1 MYMAST
7 SSGIKKGA
15 ILSYTGSAL
24 NIVIGLL
31 YTPWLIR
38 SLGSSDYGLYAL
50 ATSFVSYF
58 LIDFGL
64 GNSIA
69 KYLSGYRAKNQ
80 DQEIK
85 DFLGIVY
92 KTYLII
98 CLALALVFTIV
109 YFNIDNIFKG
119 LTIDELQ
126 RFRYVF
132 IIVAFYSVCSFPF
145 NTYIGVLTAYEK
157 FVPLQESYI
166 LQKLTLVLSM
176 SIALLLGFGVFA
188 LVLIQL
194 FAGAVTILF
203 RSYHVKKCNV
213 SINWTYSDKTAI
225 YDILKFS
232 LWVCVLGIC
241 FQLIYGF
248 QTTVLG
254 IVSDTLNISIYNVS
268 HTIYGFVFAFAYGL
282 NGMFMPKVSYIE
294 ANEDDATEKT
304 NSLMIKVG
312 RCQILLIGLMVSGF
326 FIFGKCFLRLWIGND
341 FINSYYVGLMLIIP
355 TLFVLTEEIP
365 NTLLYVRNKVK
376 YRAIAYSIAT
386 VVCSVITY
394 FLSSRIGAIGAG
406 VAIIISII
414 AFDVIGM
421 NIFYSKRMGINILG
435 FFKNCHIK
443 YLVPFFIS
451 IAAGVGI
458 TIVLKPAAWMTLGLS
473 VIIYVI
479 LYGVIM
485 WLLFMNN
492 YEKGLL
498 LGVVNRVVR
507 KK

>member
-1 MYMAST
+1 M
-7 SSGIKKGA
+7 SSSSSSIKKGA
-15 ILSYTGSAL
+15 ILSYSGSAL

-80 DQEIK
+80 DQEIR

-119 LTIDELQ
+119 LTVEEIG

-166 LQKLTLVLSM
+166 LQKMTLVISM

-203 RSYHVKKCNV
+203 RYYHVRKCNI
-213 SINWTYSDKTAI
+213 SINWKYSDKTAI
-225 YDILKFS
+225 FDILKFS

-294 ANEDDATEKT
+294 AGEADSKEKI

-326 FIFGKCFLRLWIGND
+326 FIFGKCFLRLWIGED
-341 FINSYYVGLMLIIP
+341 FINSYYVGLMLIFP

-394 FLSSRIGAIGAG
+394 FLSSSLGAMGAG
-406 VAIIISII
+406 VAIIISIMV
-414 AFDVIGM
+414 FDVIGM
-421 NIFYSKRMGINILG
+421 NVFYSHKMGIDILS
-435 FFKNCHIK
+435 FFRNCHIK
-443 YLVPFFIS
+443 YLLPCLLAI
-451 IAAGVGI
+451 IVGFGSSLI
-458 TIVLKPAAWMTLGLS
+458 IKPESWVTLF
-473 VIIYVI
+473 VTVFIYVI
-479 LYGVIM
+479 AYAAIM

-492 YEKGLL
+492 YEKELI
-498 LGVVNRVVR
+498 LGVISKI
-507 KK
+507 KKK

>member
-1 MYMAST
+1 M
-7 SSGIKKGA
+7 SSSSSSIKKGA
-15 ILSYTGSAL
+15 ILSYSGSAL

-80 DQEIK
+80 DQEIR

-119 LTIDELQ
+119 LTVEEIG

-166 LQKLTLVLSM
+166 LQKMTLVISM

-203 RSYHVKKCNV
+203 RNYHVRKCNI
-213 SINWTYSDKTAI
+213 SINWKYSDKTAI
-225 YDILKFS
+225 FDILKFS

-294 ANEDDATEKT
+294 AGEADSKEKI

-326 FIFGKCFLRLWIGND
+326 FIFGKCFLRLWIGED
-341 FINSYYVGLMLIIP
+341 FINSYYVGLMLIFP

-394 FLSSRIGAIGAG
+394 FLSSSLGAMGAG
-406 VAIIISII
+406 VAIIISIMV
-414 AFDVIGM
+414 FDVIGM
-421 NIFYSKRMGINILG
+421 NVFYSHKMGIDILS
-435 FFKNCHIK
+435 FFRNCHIK
-443 YLVPFFIS
+443 YLLPCLLAI
-451 IAAGVGI
+451 IVGFGSSLI
-458 TIVLKPAAWMTLGLS
+458 IKPESWVTLF
-473 VIIYVI
+473 VTVFIYVI
-479 LYGVIM
+479 AYAAIM

-492 YEKGLL
+492 YEKELI
-498 LGVVNRVVR
+498 LGVISKI
-507 KK
+507 KKK

>member
-1 MYMAST
+1 M
-7 SSGIKKGA
+7 SSSSSSIKKGA
-15 ILSYTGSAL
+15 ILSYSGSAL

-80 DQEIK
+80 DQEIR

-119 LTIDELQ
+119 LTVEEIG

-166 LQKLTLVLSM
+166 LQKMTLVISM

-203 RSYHVKKCNV
+203 RYYHVRKCNI
-213 SINWTYSDKTAI
+213 SINWKYSDKTAI
-225 YDILKFS
+225 FDILKFS

-294 ANEDDATEKT
+294 AGEADSKEKI

-326 FIFGKCFLRLWIGND
+326 FIFGKCFLRLWIGED
-341 FINSYYVGLMLIIP
+341 FINSYYVGLMLIFP

-394 FLSSRIGAIGAG
+394 FLSSILGAMGAG
-406 VAIIISII
+406 VAIIISIMV
-414 AFDVIGM
+414 FDVIGM
-421 NIFYSKRMGINILG
+421 NVFYSHKMGIDILS
-435 FFKNCHIK
+435 FFRNCHIK
-443 YLVPFFIS
+443 YLLPCLLAI
-451 IAAGVGI
+451 IVGLGSSLI
-458 TIVLKPAAWMTLGLS
+458 IKPESWVTLF
-473 VIIYVI
+473 VTVFIYVI
-479 LYGVIM
+479 AYAAIM

-492 YEKGLL
+492 YEKELI
-498 LGVVNRVVR
+498 LGVISKI
-507 KK
+507 KKK